1 MSTTTNQNGE
11 LITFLV
17 ILAIILIIVIVIAA
31 VVLYQRRQRGL
42 TIKNS
47 TFGNDVNGNIGEVTP
62 TPSDNRSPRNADEM
76 QPRATVSRNADDDR
90 PGSQ

>member
-17 ILAIILIIVIVIAA
+17 ILAVILIIVIVIAA
-31 VVLYQRRQRGL
+31 VVLFRRRQRGL
-42 TIKNS
+42 TVQNS
-47 TFGNDVNGNIGEVTP
+47 TFGNDVNGNISEA

-76 QPRATVSRNADDDR
+76 QSRATVSRNADDDR

>member
-1 MSTTTNQNGE
+1 M
-11 LITFLV
+11 
-17 ILAIILIIVIVIAA
+17 AIILIIVIVIAA

-47 TFGNDVNGNIGEVTP
+47 TFGNDVNGNIGEA

-76 QPRATVSRNADDDR
+76 QPHATVSRNADDR

>member
-17 ILAIILIIVIVIAA
+17 ILAVILIIVIVVAA

-42 TIKNS
+42 TVKNS
-47 TFGNDVNGNIGEVTP
+47 TFGNDVNGNISEA
-62 TPSDNRSPRNADEM
+62 TPSDNRSPRNANEES
-76 QPRATVSRNADDDR
+76 VSSSANRNTGGNGPA
-90 PGSQ
+90 SQ